1 MASASSSRKSSSSSS
16 SSSSR
21 SRCSSSSSSSS
32 TPSRARVH
40 NKPGG
45 CQETTSHPTP
55 PRIPATVGQEGG
67 EKKMEPKLFNGVFP
81 GAGKPLPEVVLQSL
95 FAWLRSSD
103 LSALCASSTAASSPE
118 ATAVL
123 ETAVA
128 SMVKHRYGRANPT
141 LREDD
146 AGWRRNLDTLRHAEL
161 SHLSSLV
168 RGPQRPG
175 KGYYLSKAWAGNLRR
190 YVEAQ
195 ARRRRSPSFAL
206 GSNSS
211 VNGTPAGSGGK
222 EKRSRG
228 RERAESNLMPPWQDV
243 NADIMCPHQGLAHS
257 SQGTRG
263 KRQVVDK
270 RVWREL
276 TAFFP
281 AAVPF
286 RVESPECLE
295 CRGESANERKAEEAV
310 RRERE
315 QEIALPALKAL
326 YGRKTG
332 VPPASLA
339 MPWGS
344 PGAGAAGDSSLMSSP
359 CPLLP
364 GIYHLLPRYWLNTWR
379 AYVRDPR
386 APSPRTLDTAI
397 LLCEGHGLL
406 LTPPHVEDFLSGE
419 RRALL
424 GGLDPD
430 RSGCVCEVLTPEEWD
445 ALTLLHPCDFG
456 VRFCIDPDSGGAIFN
471 TKKCKKCDPCY
482 IGEVY
487 VRSASRKISI

>member
-1 MASASSSRKSSSSSS
+1 MANPSSRKSSSSSNS
-16 SSSSR
+16 SSSDAPP
-21 SRCSSSSSSSS
+21 SS
-32 TPSRARVH
+32 RVH
-40 NKPGG
+40 KPGG
-45 CQETTSHPTP
+45 HKETKSHNTP
-55 PRIPATVGQEGG
+55 PRVPAAAGQEGG
-67 EKKMEPKLFNGVFP
+67 EEKEKAPKLFTGVFP
-81 GAGKPLPEVVLQSL
+81 GAGRPLPEVVLQTV

-103 LSALCASSTAASSPE
+103 LSALCVSSTAASSPE
-118 ATAVL
+118 AMAVL
-123 ETAVA
+123 EASVA
-128 SMVKHRYGRANPT
+128 SLIKHRYGRANPT

-146 AGWRRNLDTLRHAEL
+146 TGWRRNLDTLRHAEL

-175 KGYYLSKAWAGNLRR
+175 KGYYLSKSWAGNLRR

-195 ARRRRSPSFAL
+195 ARRRRSPSFASS
-206 GSNSS
+206 SNSAIT
-211 VNGTPAGSGGK
+211 GTYASSAGK

-243 NADIMCPHQGLAHS
+243 NADITCPHQGLAHS

-281 AAVPF
+281 GALPF

-315 QEIALPALKAL
+315 QEIALPVLKAL
-326 YGRKTG
+326 YARKTG

-344 PGAGAAGDSSLMSSP
+344 PGAGAAGSLSPVSSP

-364 GIYHLLPRYWLNTWR
+364 GIYHLLPRYWLNAWR
-379 AYVRDPR
+379 AYIRDPR
-386 APSPRTLDTAI
+386 APSPRTLDTAL

-406 LTPPHVEDFLSGE
+406 LAPPHVDEFLSGE
-419 RRALL
+419 RRYLL

-430 RSGCVCEVLTPEEWD
+430 RSGCVCEILTPEEWD

-456 VRFCIDPDSGGAIFN
+456 VRFCIDPDSGNAIFN

-482 IGEVY
+482 IGELY
-487 VRSASRKISI
+487 VRSSSRKISI